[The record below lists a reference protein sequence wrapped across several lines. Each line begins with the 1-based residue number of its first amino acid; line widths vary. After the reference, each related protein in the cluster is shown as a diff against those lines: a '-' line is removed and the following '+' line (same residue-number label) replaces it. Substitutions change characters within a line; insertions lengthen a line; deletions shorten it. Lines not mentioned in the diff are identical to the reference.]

1 MNEYLSDALTE
12 ISDKHIQEAIHPKK
26 KIKIY
31 WLGAVAAI
39 LAVVLLIQYI
49 PVPIGMI
56 DLPSKDPVRLTDT
69 IQPIQAAALA
79 QAATPRIPVR
89 PDDDSSEGAV
99 WNDYLDQLRQTEAS
113 VKASGTQALSFYKE
127 ASTLFLDSPEQ
138 ENGVWSPVSAYMAL
152 AMLAES
158 TGGNSRQQVLDTL
171 GVSDIETLRTEVSAV
186 WETFYEPLNGN
197 ESCIF
202 ANSLWLEDGVA
213 YDPTTVD
220 TLAYS
225 YYADVYRGDLGSP
238 EINADIQAWLNNKT
252 GGLLSDAVKDVGLDP
267 RTDPL
272 IALYST
278 VYFQTNWSE
287 QFEESE
293 NTTRLFHGPE
303 GPTLETFM
311 NQTYGTLYWGDSY
324 SAVRLWLRVGT
335 DCGMW
340 LILPDED
347 KTAADVLAEGE
358 YLDMISAYDLTTAE
372 PFWENTRYCVVNL
385 SVPKF
390 DVSADFDMIEAL
402 KTLGITDAF
411 DPATADFSSSITDR
425 PAYVNQANH
434 AARVVIDEE
443 GVAAAAYTEISG
455 ALGFMPPDEMTEID
469 FILDRP
475 FLFVIASEQTPLFI
489 GVVNEP

>member
-1 MNEYLSDALTE
+1 MDEYLSDALNE
-12 ISDKHIQEAIHPKK
+12 ISDKHLEEAIRPKRK
-26 KIKIY
+26 LKFP
-31 WLGAVAAI
+31 WFGAVAAV
-39 LAVVLLIQYI
+39 LAVVMLIHTFPTLIAMI
-49 PVPIGMI
+49 PLHDPE
-56 DLPSKDPVRLTDT
+56 PVRLTGSV
-69 IQPIQAAALA
+69 QPIRAAVLA
-79 QAATPRIPVR
+79 QAAQPRIPAR
-89 PDDDSSEGAV
+89 PNDPSSEGDA
-99 WNDYLDQLRQTEAS
+99 WSAYLEQLRQTEAS
-113 VKASGTQALSFYKE
+113 CKAANSQALSFYKE
-127 ASTLFLDSPEQ
+127 ASALFLDSPEQ

-158 TGGNSRQQVLDTL
+158 TADCSRQQVLDVL
-171 GVSDIETLRTEVSAV
+171 GVADIDALRKEVSAV
-186 WETFYEPLNGN
+186 WENFYEPLNGN

-213 YDPTTVD
+213 YNRNTVD
-220 TLAYS
+220 TLAHD
-225 YYADVYRGDLGSP
+225 YYADVYRGDLGSE

-252 GGLLSDAVKDVGLDP
+252 GGLLSDAVKNAGPDP

-278 VYFQTNWSE
+278 VYFQTNWTE
-287 QFEESE
+287 QFDEAD
-293 NTTRLFHGPE
+293 NTTRLFHGPN

-347 KTAADVLAEGE
+347 KTVSDVLAEGQ
-358 YLDMISAYDLTTAE
+358 YLDMIAAYDLSNPE
-372 PFWENTRYCVVNL
+372 PSWENTRRCVVNL

-390 DVSADFDMIEAL
+390 DVSSQFDMVEGLQA
-402 KTLGITDAF
+402 LGITDAF
-411 DPATADFSSSITDR
+411 DPALADFSSSITDR
-425 PAYVNQANH
+425 SAYVSQANH
-434 AARVVIDEE
+434 TARVVIDED
-443 GVAAAAYTEISG
+443 GITAAAYTEITG
-455 ALGFMPPDEMTEID
+455 ALGFMPQDDMTEID

-475 FLFVIASEQTPLFI
+475 FLFVIASEQAPLFV

>member
-1 MNEYLSDALTE
+1 MNEYWSKALGE
-12 ISDKHIQEAIHPKK
+12 ISDKHLNEAIRPKRK
-26 KIKIY
+26 SRIY
-31 WLGAVAAI
+31 WIGAAAAV
-39 LAVVLLIQYI
+39 LAVVLLAQSF
-49 PVPIGMI
+49 PALIGMI
-56 DLPSKDPVRLTDT
+56 PLADPEPVRLTGT
-69 IQPIQAAALA
+69 VQPIQATVLA
-79 QAATPRIPVR
+79 QAAQPRIPVR
-89 PDDDSSEGAV
+89 PDDQSSEGAA
-99 WNDYLDQLRQTEAS
+99 WDDYLDQVRQTEA
-113 VKASGTQALSFYKE
+113 AAETACAQALPFYKS
-127 ASTLFLDSPEQ
+127 ASALFLDSPEQ
-138 ENGVWSPVSAYMAL
+138 ENGVWSPVSVYMDL
-152 AMLAES
+152 AMLAEATAGS
-158 TGGNSRQQVLDTL
+158 SRQQILDAL
-171 GVSDIETLRTEVSAV
+171 GIGDIETLRSSVSAL

-197 ESCIF
+197 ESCVF

-213 YDPTTVD
+213 YDRNTVD
-220 TLAYS
+220 TLAYD
-225 YYADVYRGDLGSP
+225 YYADVYRGDLGS
-238 EINADIQAWLNNKT
+238 EAVNADIRAWLNNKT

-287 QFEESE
+287 QFDEAD
-293 NTTRLFHGPE
+293 NTTRLFHSPDGAE
-303 GPTLETFM
+303 LETFM
-311 NQTYGTLYWGDSY
+311 NQTAGTLYWGDSF

-347 KTAADVLAEGE
+347 KTVSDVLAEGQ
-358 YLDMISAYDLTTAE
+358 YLDMISAYTALD
-372 PFWENTRYCVVNL
+372 PSWENTRFCTVNL

-390 DVSADFDMIEAL
+390 DVSAEFDMLEGLQA
-402 KTLGITDAF
+402 LGITDAF
-411 DPATADFSSSITDR
+411 DPALADLSASITDR

-443 GVAAAAYTEISG
+443 GITAAAYTEIDG
-455 ALGFMPPDEMTEID
+455 AAGFMPPDELTEID